1 MDLPTTWTEPKGTK
15 TAAAAGLAVERAR
28 STPDWAEVV

>member
-15 TAAAAGLAVERAR
+15 TAAALAVERAR